1 MGLLMIV
8 PLAAAMAAMA
18 LQIGGFAGCFLASL
32 AAVITSLAAVVGLVM
47 LL

>member
-1 MGLLMIV
+1 MGLLVIV

-18 LQIGGFAGCFLASL
+18 LQIGGFAGCFLGSL
-32 AAVITSLAAVVGLVM
+32 ATVLTSLAAVVGLIM

>member
-1 MGLLMIV
+1 MGLLVVV

-32 AAVITSLAAVVGLVM
+32 ATVLTSLAAVVGLVM

>member
-8 PLAAAMAAMA
+8 PLAAALAAMA
-18 LQIGGFAGCFLASL
+18 LQIGGLLGFLLASF
-32 AAVITSLAAVVGLVM
+32 ATVITSLAAVVGLVM